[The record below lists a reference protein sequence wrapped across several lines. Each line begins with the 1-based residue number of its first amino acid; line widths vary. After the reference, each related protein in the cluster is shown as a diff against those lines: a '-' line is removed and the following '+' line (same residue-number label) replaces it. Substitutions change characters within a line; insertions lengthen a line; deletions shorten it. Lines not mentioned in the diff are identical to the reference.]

1 MSQISLKN
9 DVSHRSYNHSTE
21 DVPIENINSS
31 DITIERRKVTHK
43 RQGKFRV
50 FHNFALVSQ
59 ALKADLER
67 RRKDKNAIVSSY

>member
-1 MSQISLKN
+1 MSHISLKN
-9 DVSHRSYNHSTE
+9 DASHRSYNLSTE
-21 DVPIENINSS
+21 EVQVEQINSS

-59 ALKADLER
+59 
-67 RRKDKNAIVSSY
+67 